1 MDMALF
7 SGTAHPA
14 LVRGVAEVLGV
25 EVGQATVERFPDG
38 ESHVEIRES
47 VRGREVYL
55 IQPTGP
61 PVERNLFELLLLG
74 DACLRAGASE
84 VVAIVPYFGY
94 ARQDRRSG
102 LRTPLAARVV
112 ANLFQATGFARLV
125 AVDLHSP
132 PIEGFFDIPVEHV
145 SAFDTLLAQIRPRAA
160 ANCVV
165 VSPDLGAAKLADR
178 YSAALGCPTAVVH
191 KTRVSGAEVRATRVT
206 GDVRGRV
213 PIIVD
218 DMISTGGTVM
228 AALEQVLA
236 AGAEPPATVVAT
248 HGLFS
253 GDALRKLAALPIDR
267 VIVTDS
273 LPLTV
278 DTGALVHVAGL
289 APLLAETIKRLH
301 ARQSLAGL
309 LSHA

>member
-14 LVRGVAEVLGV
+14 LARGIAEALGV
-25 EVGQATVERFPDG
+25 QPGLSTIERFPDG
-38 ESHVEIRES
+38 ECHVELCES
-47 VRGREVYL
+47 VRGREVYV

-84 VVAIVPYFGY
+84 VVAVVPYFGY
-94 ARQDRRSG
+94 ARQDRRAG

-112 ANLFQATGFARLV
+112 ANMVQAAGFTRLV

-132 PIEGFFDIPVEHV
+132 PIEGFFSIPVEHV
-145 SAFDTLLAQIRPRAA
+145 SAFDALLTQLRPGAGEK
-160 ANCVV
+160 CVV

-206 GDVRGRV
+206 GEVRGRV

-218 DMISTGGTVM
+218 DMISTGGTVA
-228 AALEQVLA
+228 AALDQVLA

-253 GDALRKLAALPIDR
+253 GDALRNMAALPVDR
-267 VIVTDS
+267 IIVTDS

-278 DTGALVHVAGL
+278 DSGALVHIVGL